1 VLTFLSLF
9 LGLVTGVRPVE
20 LAVGKDVAA
29 VEIRLDG
36 KLLGVL
42 KEARWRID
50 VDFGSV
56 PEPHHLEATGFDV
69 SGQQV
74 ARVLQKINLHRSLA
88 EANLLIEP
96 GVGGRNRIA
105 RLTWQSAIAERP
117 ERLGVT
123 FDGTPI
129 AAPDPA
135 RIALPP
141 FVPERVHFLRADLEF
156 PTGISTSAEITFG
169 GENRDRTQ
177 AELTAVPVLP
187 AKKKLLPEK
196 DMEGWFLAD
205 GTPVKVV
212 AEEEGP
218 GEIAVVLDEAAR
230 LPLARL
236 VEFYRPA
243 PIVPGT
249 IPFNRARDV
258 APLRKGQRVRFQWTF
273 PEVREHSG
281 TRFELFPQSQDFLA
295 GTAGLLWMMTHVFPP
310 AAPEE
315 RRFADAVA
323 VAALNVSAESRPRAI
338 VLLLAGSKDASA
350 LGAAAA
356 QTFLSRLG
364 VPLFVWTVGTGAREA
379 KAWNATQMADVSTP
393 AAFEEAA
400 SKLVTFVEHERMV
413 WLEGVHLP
421 QSISLSPKAS
431 GLTLVR

>member
-1 VLTFLSLF
+1 VVTFLSLF

-20 LAVGKDVAA
+20 LAVGKDIAA

-74 ARVLQKINLHRSLA
+74 ARVLQKINLRPSLA
-88 EANLLIEP
+88 EANLFIEP
-96 GVGGRNRIA
+96 GAGGRDRVA
-105 RLTWQSAIAERP
+105 RLTWQSVIAERP
-117 ERLGVT
+117 EWLSVT

-135 RIALPP
+135 RIALPR
-141 FVPERVHFLRADLEF
+141 FVPEQVHFLRADLEF
-156 PTGISTSAEITFG
+156 SAGISTSAEITFG
-169 GENRDRTQ
+169 GEKRDRTQ

-187 AKKKLLPEK
+187 DKKKLLPER

-205 GTPVKVV
+205 GAPVKVV

-236 VEFYRPA
+236 VESYRPT
-243 PIVPGT
+243 PILLGT
-249 IPFNRARDV
+249 PPFSRARDV
-258 APLRKGQRVRFQWTF
+258 APLKKGQRVRFQWTF
-273 PEVREHSG
+273 PEVHEHSG
-281 TRFELFPQSQDFLA
+281 ARFELFPHSQDFLA
-295 GTAGLLWMMTHVFPP
+295 GSSGLLWMMTHVFPP
-310 AAPEE
+310 GVPEE

-356 QTFLSRLG
+356 QTLLSRLG

-379 KAWNATQMADVSTP
+379 KAWNATWVTDVSTP
-393 AAFEEAA
+393 AAFEKAA
-400 SKLVTFVEHERMV
+400 WKLVTFVEHERMV

-421 QSISLSPKAS
+421 QSIALSPKAS
-431 GLTLVR
+431 GLALVR

>member
-1 VLTFLSLF
+1 MLTFISLF

-20 LAVGKDVAA
+20 LAVGKDISA

-36 KLLGVL
+36 KLLGTL
-42 KEARWRID
+42 KEARWSLD

-96 GVGGRNRIA
+96 GTGGRNRVA
-105 RLTWQSAIAERP
+105 RLTWQSVIAERP
-117 ERLGVT
+117 ERLSVT
-123 FDGTPI
+123 FDGIPI

-135 RIALPP
+135 RIALPA
-141 FVPERVHFLRADLEF
+141 FVPEQVHFLRADLEF
-156 PTGISTSAEITFG
+156 PARVSTSAEISFG

-177 AELTAVPVLP
+177 AELTAVAVLP
-187 AKKKLLPEK
+187 ERKLPSEK

-205 GTPVKVV
+205 GSPLRVV
-212 AEEEGP
+212 AKEEGV

-230 LPLARL
+230 LSLARL
-236 VEFYRPA
+236 VESYRPT

-249 IPFNRARDV
+249 IPFSRARDV

-281 TRFELFPQSQDFLA
+281 TRFELFPRSQDFIA
-295 GTAGLLWMMTHVFPP
+295 GSAGLLWMMTHVFPP
-310 AAPEE
+310 GVPEE

-323 VAALNVSAESRPRAI
+323 VAALSVSAASRPRAV

-350 LGAAAA
+350 LDAAAA

-379 KAWNATQMADVSTP
+379 KAWSATSSTDVSTP
-393 AAFEEAA
+393 AAFEQATR
-400 SKLVTFVEHERMV
+400 KLVTFVEHERIV

-421 QSISLSPKAS
+421 QSIALSPKAS